1 MDRIWQFLLDGT
13 LIQWKWTKKGTV
25 MLVGDLGTWPAIAG
39 IKDREEEWQKIGEWS
54 IEEKE
59 SSKSQTI

>member
-1 MDRIWQFLLDGT
+1 
-13 LIQWKWTKKGTV
+13 

-59 SSKSQTI
+59 SRKSQTI